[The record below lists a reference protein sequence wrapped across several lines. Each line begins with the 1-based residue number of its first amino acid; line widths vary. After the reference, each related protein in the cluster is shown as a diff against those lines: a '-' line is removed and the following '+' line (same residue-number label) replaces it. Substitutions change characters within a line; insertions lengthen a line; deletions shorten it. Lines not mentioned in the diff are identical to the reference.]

1 MSVALIA
8 HLTKALIA
16 ARAGDYVQVLKLI
29 EAAQYR
35 AALLAVGAK

>member
-16 ARAGDYVQVLKLI
+16 ARAGPTL
-29 EAAQYR
+29 EAALRNVQQK
-35 AALLAVGAK
+35 APSGAGDTL